1 MFHPTRGIA
10 GNPSSTNDRES
21 PQYDGRDNESRQ
33 WVKCEQDSANESLR
47 TRQCESLIIEHRSH
61 VMNFLFLPFFVLG
74 GLIQVGGA
82 AYAILGFENLNVPLL
97 LGAVI
102 VGGAIETIGFVI
114 LVTGRK

>member
-1 MFHPTRGIA
+1 
-10 GNPSSTNDRES
+10 
-21 PQYDGRDNESRQ
+21 
-33 WVKCEQDSANESLR
+33 
-47 TRQCESLIIEHRSH
+47 
-61 VMNFLFLPFFVLG
+61 MNFLFLPFFVLG